1 VQEYVPYCFN
11 ALEPYYDTKTAVHLI
26 VKTDDQGKLKDSVP
40 EYATRQ
46 TAIGLVDPWIN
57 HKMDHVLND
66 PVRVKEHQPFRQAPR
81 KEKKVGEGSTMIPV
95 FPHVDMD
102 TPDLASRELNY
113 NDVPALRKELRD
125 KYSSQGKAKI
135 EKDYERTKVDF
146 YRMELHKLKDV
157 HPVNRDNMK
166 KAYYAYLQNTPGSK
180 KAVKECVKEVTGE
193 KSEKEDQEKA
203 AEEEEETEHRESG
216 EEQHQNN
223 GGDDGERE
231 EDDH

>member
-1 VQEYVPYCFN
+1 MNGLHYWLQLMRSKSPNILSNIHKNSQVN
-11 ALEPYYDTKTAVHLI
+11 IDIRLTLYDFI
-26 VKTDDQGKLKDSVP
+26 
-40 EYATRQ
+40 
-46 TAIGLVDPWIN
+46 I
-57 HKMDHVLND
+57 
-66 PVRVKEHQPFRQAPR
+66 
-81 KEKKVGEGSTMIPV
+81 
-95 FPHVDMD
+95 
-102 TPDLASRELNY
+102 
-113 NDVPALRKELRD
+113 RKELRD